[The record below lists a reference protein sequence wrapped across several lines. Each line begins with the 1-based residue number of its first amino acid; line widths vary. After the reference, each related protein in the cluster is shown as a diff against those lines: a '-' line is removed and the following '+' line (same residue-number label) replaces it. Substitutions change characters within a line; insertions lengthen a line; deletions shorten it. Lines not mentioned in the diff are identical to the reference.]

1 MSRIIFLKH
10 GAEADIYLGRWF
22 GKEAILKIRKLKP
35 YRQPELDAE
44 IRRKRTLHEAN
55 FLMNARRAGVS
66 TPLVYFI
73 DQYKAEIIMQYI
85 KGMRLKEIIS
95 DKKIGNND
103 FLYSEVGRCIAKLH
117 KNNIIHGDL
126 TTSNFLVIRNKL
138 VIIDFGLAFFSQRL
152 EDMAVDLHLMKEVLE
167 SAHVEVAD
175 EAFKKILEGYAEI
188 FDTRI
193 IKDLVRKV
201 KEIEKRGRYAHVE

>member
-1 MSRIIFLKH
+1 MERLIRK

-22 GKEAILKIRKLKP
+22 GREAILKIRKPKP

-73 DQYKAEIIMQYI
+73 DQCKAEIVMQYI
-85 KGMRLKEIIS
+85 KGIRLKEIIS
-95 DKKIGNND
+95 DKKIGNID

-117 KNNIIHGDL
+117 KSNIIHGDL
-126 TTSNFLVIRNKL
+126 TTSNFLVIKNRL
-138 VIIDFGLAFFSQRL
+138 ILIDFGLAFFSQRL

-167 SAHVEVAD
+167 SAHIEVAD
-175 EAFKKILEGYAEI
+175 EAFNKILGGYTEI
-188 FDTRI
+188 FGTRR
-193 IKDLVRKV
+193 IKEIVRKI
-201 KEIEKRGRYAHVE
+201 KEVEKRGRYAHVE